1 MDPPDPPRPPFGPPI
16 ASPFSRRKATQPLP
30 PVPPVTCRRA
40 VSKNLYSLSF
50 CIVLLLLR
58 DDCDD
63 DDVWR
68 SNDDDVSVV
77 LYLFARALRRASL
90 AFIVSISITS
100 LSVVDEKMPG
110 VGGCILILDVDDDDD
125 GGDDVNAL
133 IL

>member
-1 MDPPDPPRPPFGPPI
+1 M
-16 ASPFSRRKATQPLP
+16 L
-30 PVPPVTCRRA
+30 
-40 VSKNLYSLSF
+40 
-50 CIVLLLLR
+50 LLLLR
-58 DDCDD
+58 DDD

-100 LSVVDEKMPG
+100 LSVVDCCNDDNMAG
-110 VGGCILILDVDDDDD
+110 VGGCVLILDVDDDDDD

>member
-1 MDPPDPPRPPFGPPI
+1 M
-16 ASPFSRRKATQPLP
+16 L
-30 PVPPVTCRRA
+30 
-40 VSKNLYSLSF
+40 
-50 CIVLLLLR
+50 LLLLR

-68 SNDDDVSVV
+68 SNDDDDVSVV

-100 LSVVDEKMPG
+100 LSVVDCNEENMVG
-110 VGGCILILDVDDDDD
+110 VGGCILILAVDDDDDDD